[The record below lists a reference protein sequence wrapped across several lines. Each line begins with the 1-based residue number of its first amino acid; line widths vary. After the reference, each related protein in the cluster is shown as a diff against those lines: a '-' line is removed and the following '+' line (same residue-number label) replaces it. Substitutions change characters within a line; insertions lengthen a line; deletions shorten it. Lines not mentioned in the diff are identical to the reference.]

1 MVYGLWQEVSNRKLD
16 LFHSRLRVRGEGD
29 WRWTHVSRSRCA
41 TWQVFFAVV
50 LSATGVA
57 QAAGIAPDM
66 SSVQISVNS
75 IFKIL
80 DRPSKIDPNAPGKM
94 EKGAVRGKIEFKN
107 VKFRYPTRQDVLV
120 FQDLCLTVEIGQVW
134 KTAKRLYTLV

>member
-1 MVYGLWQEVSNRKLD
+1 MSC
-16 LFHSRLRVRGEGD
+16 SC
-29 WRWTHVSRSRCA
+29 CA

-80 DRPSKIDPNAPGKM
+80 DRSSKIDPNAPGKV
-94 EKGAVRGKIEFKN
+94 EKEGVRGKIEFKN
-107 VKFRYPTRQDVLV
+107 VKFRYPTRLDVLV
-120 FQDLCLTVEIGQVW
+120 LRDLCLTVEIGQVW
-134 KTAKRLYTLV
+134 NTAKMRSTHV